1 MGDDDPPLEPDDD
14 PTAAVHAD
22 VDELARWSAEARIEE
37 AVRARRRV
45 RNLVDQHDG
54 DVTVGT
60 VLAGLAEQ
68 GGPVRVSTRHGHVLD
83 GRVTALGRDHVVV
96 TDRRQGRVFVPF
108 ASVAAV
114 RDRAP
119 AESGARPAA
128 DGVTPALS
136 SLVGVL
142 ADLAAE
148 QTRVRVVLASDDIR
162 GRLTAVGSEVLV
174 LEVTTLG
181 RERVHVAVSAVDH
194 LIVTP

>member
-1 MGDDDPPLEPDDD
+1 MDDADPPPDPDRD
-14 PTAAVHAD
+14 PAGAVHAD
-22 VDELARWSAEARIEE
+22 VDELARWSTEARVDE

-45 RNLVDQHDG
+45 RNLVDQG
-54 DVTVGT
+54 GADVTVGT

-68 GGPVRVSTRHGHVLD
+68 GGAVRVSTRHGHVLD

-114 RDRAP
+114 RDRPPADDAP
-119 AESGARPAA
+119 RPAA
-128 DGVTPALS
+128 GGVTPAVS

-148 QTRVRVVLASDDIR
+148 QARVRVVLASDAIR
-162 GRLTAVGSEVLV
+162 GRLAAVGSEVLV
-174 LEVTTLG
+174 VEVTTLA
-181 RERVHVAVSAVDH
+181 RERVHVAVSAIDH